1 MTTVGSG
8 KHTYTLTSDWA
19 KMPDAHPLGAVS
31 ALASDSAG
39 DIYAFHRAD
48 PPIAIFDRNDGSFK
62 SGWGNGGFV
71 YAHGFY
77 IEDDIVYLT
86 DRDTSTCIMYTL
98 DGKPIQMLGRNG
110 VHSDTGCEVA
120 GALVPRAAGP
130 FNYPAELVPSPS
142 GDLYVADGYRNARIH
157 RFDNDGRLKYSWGK
171 PGKEHP
177 YEFHLPHSL
186 LVTRD
191 DRVYVCDRENSR
203 VQIFN
208 TSGDFLSDVDRH
220 LPTDRHRR
228 DPGRRFRGQSTGA
241 PGRITP
247 AASGDLRPGRQRAG
261 SLGQPVRP
269 RDLVRC
275 SRGYFPGA
283 DRRPGRGQVWPQ
295 LSPG

>member
-31 ALASDSAG
+31 AIASDSAG

-48 PPIAIFDRNDGSFK
+48 PPIAIFDRATGAFK
-62 SGWGNGGFV
+62 SGWGNGGYV

-86 DRDTSTCIMYTL
+86 DRDTSTCMMYTL
-98 DGKPIQMLGRNG
+98 DGKLIQMLGRYM
-110 VHSDTGCEVA
+110 VHSDTGAEVA
-120 GALVPRAAGP
+120 GQLVPRAAGP

-142 GDLYVADGYRNARIH
+142 GDLYVADGYRNARVH
-157 RFDNDGRLKYSWGK
+157 RFDNDGNHKYSWGK

-177 YEFHLPHSL
+177 YEFHLPHSV
-186 LVTRD
+186 LVTRE

-208 TSGDFLSDVDRH
+208 TSGDFITMWTDAQR
-220 LPTDRHRR
+220 PTDIAETPEGDFVVSELATLDDSKSPRVSIFDR
-228 DPGRRFRGQSTGA
+228 DGNALARWDSRSAHGIWCDAQGDIFLALTG
-241 PGRITP
+241 
-247 AASGDLRPGRQRAG
+247 DRA
-261 SLGQPVRP
+261 V
-269 RDLVRC
+269 DK
-275 SRGYFPGA
+275 Y
-283 DRRPGRGQVWPQ
+283 GRG
-295 LSPG
+295 

>member
-19 KMPDAHPLGAVS
+19 QMPDAHPLGAVS

-203 VQIFN
+203 IQVFN
-208 TSGDFLSDVDRH
+208 TSGDFLTMWADTCR
-220 LPTDRHRR
+220 PTDIAETPEGDFVVSQLAPLDESHPPRVAIFDR
-228 DPGRRFRGQSTGA
+228 DGNVLARWDSRSAHGIWCDAHGDIFLALTG
-241 PGRITP
+241 
-247 AASGDLRPGRQRAG
+247 DRA
-261 SLGQPVRP
+261 V
-269 RDLVRC
+269 DK
-275 SRGYFPGA
+275 Y
-283 DRRPGRGQVWPQ
+283 GRG
-295 LSPG
+295 

>member
-8 KHTYTLTSDWA
+8 RHTYTLTSDWA

-31 ALASDSAG
+31 AIASDSAG

-48 PPIAIFDRNDGSFK
+48 PPIAIFDRATGEFK
-62 SGWGNGGFV
+62 SGWGNGGYV

-86 DRDTSTCIMYTL
+86 DRDTSTCMMYTL
-98 DGKPIQMLGRNG
+98 DGKLIQMLGRYM
-110 VHSDTGCEVA
+110 VHSDTGAEVA
-120 GALVPRAAGP
+120 GQLVPRAAGP

-142 GDLYVADGYRNARIH
+142 GDLYVADGYRNARVH
-157 RFDNDGRLKYSWGK
+157 RFDNDGNHKYSWGK

-203 VQIFN
+203 VQVFN
-208 TSGDFLSDVDRH
+208 TSGDFLAIWTDAQR
-220 LPTDRHRR
+220 PTDI
-228 DPGRRFRGQSTGA
+228 A
-241 PGRITP
+241 ETP
-247 AASGDLRPGRQRAG
+247 EGVLLHFMG
-261 SLGQPVRP
+261 
-269 RDLVRC
+269 
-275 SRGYFPGA
+275 
-283 DRRPGRGQVWPQ
+283 
-295 LSPG
+295 